1 MLAVPSR
8 VQILERGTCQLF
20 FIFLTCYFICF
31 LIVLILDFSIF
42 FEFMESERFSK
53 NHNLPSVVRYELKI
67 KTPIQKGSL

>member
-31 LIVLILDFSIF
+31 LIVLIIISDFSIF
-42 FEFMESERFSK
+42 FEFMENGRFSK
-53 NHNLPSVVRYELKI
+53 NHNLPSGVDLGRRQY
-67 KTPIQKGSL
+67 TSLIRT